1 MRRREF
7 ITFLDS
13 FWMARRQRG
22 RSVRAHN
29 SIWRAYEFRNA
40 ALDLARITHV
50 ECSYSS
56 PSGDAAAWMTP
67 NIAAPVGVVVS
78 RKTATRV
85 TLGEICLSNSSH
97 FPPMLYSLGMKP
109 VTLPPGRAR
118 LSTDRKRR
126 GTQLARYGS
135 PAVSD

>member
-67 NIAAPVGVVVS
+67 NIAPPVGVVVS

-97 FPPMLYSLGMKP
+97 FPPMLYSLGM
-109 VTLPPGRAR
+109 TGNIAAWAR
-118 LSTDRKRR
+118 
-126 GTQLARYGS
+126 
-135 PAVSD
+135 